1 MGRFFA
7 LVYGVVCYAIF
18 FLTFLYLIGFVGN
31 LYVPRSVD
39 VGPPG
44 GMGEAV
50 LVDLLLIALFG
61 IQHSVM
67 ARPRFKRWLT
77 GVVPAPI
84 ERSTF
89 VLVAS
94 LVLILLYW
102 QWRPIPQVVWAVS
115 SPAAVGLL
123 WGLFAL
129 GFGLVL
135 AATFVIDHFE
145 LFGLRQVW
153 LNLMQRPPQHPQFR
167 VTWFYKFVRHP
178 LYLGFL
184 LALWSTPTMTLG
196 HLLFAAGMTVYIFI
210 GIHYEERDL
219 TRFLGDD
226 YRRYQARVPM
236 LAPRLGR
243 IHETVKPRHSRPAT
257 GG

>member
-1 MGRFFA
+1 MLARWHGSGAMMR
-7 LVYGVVCYAIF
+7 GEQ
-18 FLTFLYLIGFVGN
+18 LTTATH
-31 LYVPRSVD
+31 P
-39 VGPPG
+39 
-44 GMGEAV
+44 
-50 LVDLLLIALFG
+50 
-61 IQHSVM
+61 VM

-77 GVVPAPI
+77 GVVPAPL

-89 VLVAS
+89 VLAAS

-102 QWRPIPQVVWAVS
+102 QWRPIPQVVWSVS
-115 SPAAVGLL
+115 SPAAVGRLG
-123 WGLFAL
+123 GLFAL

-219 TRFLGDD
+219 GHFLGDD
-226 YRRYQARVPM
+226 YRRYQTRVPM
-236 LAPRLGR
+236 LVPRLGR
-243 IHETVKPRHSRPAT
+243 IHETVKPRHPPAAT
-257 GG
+257 GA